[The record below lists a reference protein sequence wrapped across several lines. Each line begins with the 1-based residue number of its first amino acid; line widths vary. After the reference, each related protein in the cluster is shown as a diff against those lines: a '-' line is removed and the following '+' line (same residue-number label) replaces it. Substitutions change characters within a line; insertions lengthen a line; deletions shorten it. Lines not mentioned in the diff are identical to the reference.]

1 MGVSAA
7 SRQSPTLNAAPV
19 IAATLGAVRRG
30 LEVTLYL
37 DLGYNDAVNPDP
49 SKVRVTR
56 ADNMLSVVRL
66 EGRDAAHARYV
77 KQSEQ
82 TWPD

>member
-1 MGVSAA
+1 VGVSVT

-19 IAATLGAVRRG
+19 VAAALGAVRRG

-56 ADNMLSVVRL
+56 ADNVHL
-66 EGRDAAHARYV
+66 EGRDAAHARCV
-77 KQSEQ
+77 KQCEH
-82 TWPD
+82 TWPG

>member
-30 LEVTLYL
+30 VEVTLYL

-49 SKVRVTR
+49 SKVCVTR
-56 ADNMLSVVRL
+56 ADNTLSVRL
-66 EGRDAAHARYV
+66 EGRDAAHARCV
-77 KQSEQ
+77 KKSEQ
-82 TWPD
+82 TGPD